1 MTVAITLCGR
11 RTISTPITQP
21 LHGLSNAERRDA
33 EQKLWRN
40 GYVGAVIVH
49 LVLFLIFLL
58 WWGEGE
64 LVSPFAAAGPRA
76 GDDLAA
82 SGGMQAITIRLPPP
96 RPIIRPQV
104 PLLSFDPVPL
114 EEFEDDQQTQ
124 VETSSIL
131 GDRPGVDGPGLPD
144 ATGRGDGGNAAS
156 GLFRNVPPSP
166 RGMIIPPANRSIRG
180 QKIEVWVW
188 VDIRGRVVADRTQL
202 RPPSSDRGF
211 NERLVREA
219 AEWVFEPAK
228 RGGRPVASWFTY
240 TISM

>member
-1 MTVAITLCGR
+1 MTCAILLRGS
-11 RTISTPITQP
+11 RTISTPTTEAF
-21 LHGLSNAERRDA
+21 HGLSNAERRIA
-33 EQKLWRN
+33 ERALWRK
-40 GYVGAVIVH
+40 GFAGAVVVH
-49 LVLFLIFLL
+49 LLIFFL
-58 WWGEGE
+58 WWGEAE

-76 GDDLAA
+76 GDNRAA
-82 SGGMQAITIRLPPP
+82 RGGMQTLNIRVPPP

-114 EEFEDDQQTQ
+114 EEFEDDQQQ
-124 VETSSIL
+124 QIETASIL

-144 ATGRGDGGNAAS
+144 GDGRGDGGTAAT

-166 RGMIIPPANRSIRG
+166 RGMIIPPASRSLRG

-188 VDIRGRVVADRTQL
+188 VDERGRVVADRTEL
-202 RPPSSDRGF
+202 RPPSSDRDY
-211 NERLVREA
+211 NARLVREA

-228 RGGRPVASWFTY
+228 NGGRPVASWFTY